1 MGDGRWKM
9 EDGKWRMGDGSVREM
24 HYMKCYM
31 PYKPDENILL
41 LSTKRDNGKNGGV
54 ELSLS
59 ILFVLRYLCG

>member
-1 MGDGRWKM
+1 
-9 EDGKWRMGDGSVREM
+9 MGDGSVREM